1 MNLKLEKPIVFL
13 DLETTGLDI
22 AKDRIV
28 EISIL
33 KIIPNGN
40 KITNTWLI
48 NPTIPIPQE
57 TTLIHGISDSKVE
70 KEPTFKDVSE
80 ELYTLIENCDIAGY
94 NSNKFDIPLLAEE
107 FLRAG
112 IDFNMN
118 KRKAIDVQNI
128 FHKMEQRTLIAAY
141 KFYCNKDL
149 ANAHSAEADTK
160 ATYEILISQLERYEQ
175 LENNVS
181 YLSDYSRLGEKYVDL
196 AGFIRYNKDGKE
208 VLSFGKYKGITLE
221 KIWNENPGYF
231 SWINQADFP
240 LFTKNVM
247 NNFANKMK
255 LQNKFKS

>member
-1 MNLKLEKPIVFL
+1 
-13 DLETTGLDI
+13 
-22 AKDRIV
+22 
-28 EISIL
+28 
-33 KIIPNGN
+33 
-40 KITNTWLI
+40 
-48 NPTIPIPQE
+48 
-57 TTLIHGISDSKVE
+57 
-70 KEPTFKDVSE
+70 
-80 ELYTLIENCDIAGY
+80 
-94 NSNKFDIPLLAEE
+94 
-107 FLRAG
+107 
-112 IDFNMN
+112 MN